1 MTSLHG
7 NGSWSVE
14 RVLLVLTFVCS
25 VLAFTFGIGV
35 NWARLTSQESAIEA
49 LQRSTVNREVYSV
62 DQRYLADSIDRLAKA
77 IDRLQDEQRLRNPP
91 PARPR

>member
-1 MTSLHG
+1 MINEHG
-7 NGSWSVE
+7 GSWSVE

-35 NWARLTSQESAIEA
+35 NWARLTSQESAIDA
-49 LQRSTVNREVYSV
+49 LQKNTVNREVYSV

-77 IDRLQDEQRLRNPP
+77 IDRLQDEQRT
-91 PARPR
+91 ARPRATPPSR